1 MGLGTLGGCYLAYD
15 LLGGKRGPLRTIAR
29 VTGYVALCFIGYVLV
44 VGLRYAIVA
53 AISVMLLWSCPV
65 LAYGP
70 KHGQKHGA
78 ERKRIPKIEDSLA
91 ERGEF
96 ELSVPICEQSDE
108 APCVVELN
116 QNQSRPLS
124 TDCFAERP
132 VHHPCATSG

>member
-1 MGLGTLGGCYLAYD
+1 MRSIFD
-15 LLGGKRGPLRTIAR
+15 
-29 VTGYVALCFIGYVLV
+29 F
-44 VGLRYAIVA
+44 
-53 AISVMLLWSCPV
+53 SVENAENQDCE
-65 LAYGP
+65 
-70 KHGQKHGA
+70 A
-78 ERKRIPKIEDSLA
+78 ERV
-91 ERGEF
+91 GF